1 MKEESLRI
9 LGEHTLSGVIFLNCE
24 SSEYVNVHLQL
35 ETANNKLV
43 WKVPQYLFF
52 FYITQEKIS

>member
-43 WKVPQYLFF
+43 
-52 FYITQEKIS
+52 